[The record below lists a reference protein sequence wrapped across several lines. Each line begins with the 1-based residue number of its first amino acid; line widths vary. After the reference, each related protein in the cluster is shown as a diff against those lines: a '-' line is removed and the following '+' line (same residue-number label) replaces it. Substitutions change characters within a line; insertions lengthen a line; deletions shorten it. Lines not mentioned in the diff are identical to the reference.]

1 MFAVVTR
8 FCDTCRQQCPI
19 REFEL
24 ADGQHSPTCRAC
36 APERPSAAA
45 LRAERH
51 ERHEQLAALE
61 RQRRSLI
68 AALVKIDAE
77 IAELRG
83 RPALSASFERVDPAD
98 VFDPDADRG
107 FGD

>member
-1 MFAVVTR
+1 MVMR
-8 FCDTCRQQCPI
+8 FCEACQQQRAI
-19 REFEL
+19 REFDLTGDQVIVTCRGCASERTRVV
-24 ADGQHSPTCRAC
+24 DPSPTPAR
-36 APERPSAAA
+36 R
-45 LRAERH
+45 
-51 ERHEQLAALE
+51 EQITALE

-83 RPALSASFERVDPAD
+83 RPATTSSSFERVDPSD
-98 VFDPDADRG
+98 VFDGAEVTDV